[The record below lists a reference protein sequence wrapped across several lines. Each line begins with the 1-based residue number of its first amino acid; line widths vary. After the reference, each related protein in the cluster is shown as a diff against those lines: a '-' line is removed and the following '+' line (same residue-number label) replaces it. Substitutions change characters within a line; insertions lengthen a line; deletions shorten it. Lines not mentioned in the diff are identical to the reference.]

1 MNNLNKISKTISY
14 SQKLFLTTSLR
25 QIGFNPK
32 NNGTFLIKQA
42 IIYVYKTD
50 IITINLEKIYKF
62 LASKNNLSS
71 KGIESLIRYSFYNI
85 NTKKLIT
92 NYEKIFGIKF
102 DFEYFNLKTLINDF
116 IDLLEN
122 QEK

>member
-32 NNGTFLIKQA
+32 NNGTFLIKQPT
-42 IIYVYKTD
+42 IYVYKTD

-85 NTKKLIT
+85 NTKKLVT

-102 DFEYFNLKTLINDF
+102 DFEYFNLKTLINDY
-116 IDLLEN
+116 IDLLET

>member
-32 NNGTFLIKQA
+32 NSGMFLIRQA
-42 IIYVYKTD
+42 IIYFYKTD

-71 KGIESLIRYSFYNI
+71 KGVESLIRYSFYNI